1 MPLELKSV
9 ALPATITIGAST
21 LAFSLWR
28 RNSAI
33 LKLNILMKS
42 HLSIGP
48 DSNIYLVSK
57 EEDWHT
63 INHVILQD
71 LKHFPFL
78 GLDTEW
84 VNDKG
89 QNKAVSMLQLATCSG
104 TCVLVRLCF
113 FTRIP
118 ESLRD
123 LLANPQI
130 IKVGVSVLDDSD
142 KMLVDY
148 NVEVASCVD
157 LRHLAVLQSSAP
169 GKLGLQS
176 LAEEYLSVNLDKD
189 WRIRSGNWEAQELN
203 ERQITYAANDALV
216 AINILWRLLYSQ
228 LTPDISTTLK
238 SYTWTH
244 KQVLMHC
251 RKQTDRFLDLK
262 FSNKEWKLNKKRS
275 TSREC
280 KDKIDSKLTKSRG
293 NAVRKSPLYHN
304 CMLQAPDGQ
313 ILCTCDIKKAEWYL
327 KKGIGEMISEDPFT
341 VRLKFEPSGRPEG
354 KAGEYYLSVKP
365 NICVVCGAEESYL
378 RKNVVPHE
386 YRRYFPAVMKDH
398 QSHDV
403 LLMCVKC
410 HQISNLHDASLR
422 SQLALECQAP
432 IGTENDIK
440 LRDNFDLKKVKSAG
454 RALKNS
460 KSNLPQS
467 RRDELSQILKDHY
480 QVEEITVDI
489 INMASDCNFHE
500 VNSNYTPHSRA
511 VVQHYLKEGGLL
523 QLEVRWRKH
532 FLATMKP
539 KHLPALWSIT
549 HQEERLGVKAAENRI
564 DQEQYRLATKG
575 AVEDI
580 DLEEYR
586 KQKKSQLGINP
597 DDHS

>member
-1 MPLELKSV
+1 MPINWFNNV
-9 ALPATITIGAST
+9 ALPATVASA

-28 RNSAI
+28 RTSAI
-33 LKLNILMKS
+33 YKLNMQIKS
-42 HLSIGP
+42 HLSVGP
-48 DSNIYLVSK
+48 ETNIYIVSN
-57 EEDWHT
+57 EEDWHA
-63 INHVILQD
+63 INDIINEDLQ
-71 LKHFPFL
+71 HFPFL

-84 VNDKG
+84 VNNEG
-89 QNKAVSMLQLATCSG
+89 QNKPVSLLQLATYGG

-118 ESLRD
+118 ESLRA

-130 IKVGVSVLDDSD
+130 IKVGVSILDDSH
-142 KMLVDY
+142 KMLVDH
-148 NVEVASCVD
+148 NLELTGCVD
-157 LRHLAVLQSSAP
+157 LRHLAVLETSTP

-176 LAEEYLSVNLDKD
+176 LAEQYLSVQLDKD
-189 WRIRSGNWEAQELN
+189 WRLRSGNWEAKELSK
-203 ERQITYAANDALV
+203 RQIRYAANDALV
-216 AINILWRLLYSQ
+216 AVNILWILLHSQ
-228 LTPDISTTLK
+228 LTPDIFTTLK

-244 KQVLMHC
+244 KQVLMEC
-251 RKQTDRFLDLK
+251 VKLTDRFSDLK
-262 FSNKEWKLNKKRS
+262 FSNKEWKLNKRS
-275 TSREC
+275 TSRES
-280 KDKIDSKLTKSRG
+280 KDKMNSKLMKARG

-313 ILCTCDIKKAEWYL
+313 ILCTCDIKKAEWYV
-327 KKGIGEMISEDPFT
+327 KKGIGEIISDDPLT

-403 LLMCVKC
+403 LLMCVQC

-422 SQLALECQAP
+422 AQLALECQAP
-432 IGTENDIK
+432 IGTENDVK
-440 LRDNFDLKKVKSAG
+440 LRDNFDLKRVKSAG

-460 KSNLPQS
+460 KNNLPQS

-480 QVEEITVDI
+480 QVDEITEDMI
-489 INMASDCNFHE
+489 EMASDCNFHE

-511 VVQHYLKEGGLL
+511 VVQHYLKEGGLI

-532 FLATMKP
+532 FLVTMKP
-539 KHLPALWSIT
+539 KHLPALWSVN

-564 DQEQYRLATKG
+564 DQEQYILATKG
-575 AVEDI
+575 ALENI

-586 KQKKSQLGINP
+586 KQKKSQLGVNP
-597 DDHS
+597 HES